1 MKKSLIVWA
10 ALAGLSIMFFEE
22 PVHAQ
27 RPNVVLMLV
36 DNLGFGDLSSYN
48 GGTRGGMRTPNIDRL
63 ASEGMRMTQFLVEPG
78 CTPSRAGLMT
88 GQYSIRNG
96 MSLVIVPGVAGGL
109 VPRRIGR
116 AAWARLDGTR
126 SHPQG
131 ASASRRIAV
140 TP

>member
-10 ALAGLSIMFFEE
+10 ALAGLSIIFFEE

-63 ASEGMRMTQFLVEPG
+63 ASEGMRMTQFPRRTRVYTITG
-78 CTPSRAGLMT
+78 RFDDRAILH
-88 GQYSIRNG
+88 SKRH
-96 MSLVIVPGVAGGL
+96 VPGYCA
-109 VPRRIGR
+109 RRRGR
-116 AAWARLDGTR
+116 TR
-126 SHPQG
+126 
-131 ASASRRIAV
+131 
-140 TP
+140 